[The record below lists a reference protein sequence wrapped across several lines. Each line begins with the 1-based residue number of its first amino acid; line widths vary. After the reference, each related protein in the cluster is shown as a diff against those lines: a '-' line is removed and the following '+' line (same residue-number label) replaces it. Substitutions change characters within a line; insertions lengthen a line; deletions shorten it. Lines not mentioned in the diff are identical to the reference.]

1 MTMPAAALFG
11 PVPAIAG
18 EIGSESPHTVFRRSL
33 QMSVFKKVFQMANLF
48 GLGFGYFSLPAF
60 RALFWANSF
69 QIAAYEAYHGNQ
81 LLVLLGMWPR
91 RERGRTKRENLL
103 YDFER
108 SFTDGRKL
116 VEPLSVR
123 VCITHVS
130 SNEDVFTLA
139 GYLLTL
145 FKKKKKR
152 ISRTKEKC
160 IMGIWESF
168 SKGHRKPPCSCSVL
182 SSSGELS
189 TCRLQCAFSC
199 TPKISIL

>member
-81 LLVLLGMWPR
+81 LLVLLGM
-91 RERGRTKRENLL
+91 
-103 YDFER
+103 
-108 SFTDGRKL
+108 
-116 VEPLSVR
+116 
-123 VCITHVS
+123 
-130 SNEDVFTLA
+130 
-139 GYLLTL
+139 
-145 FKKKKKR
+145 
-152 ISRTKEKC
+152 
-160 IMGIWESF
+160 
-168 SKGHRKPPCSCSVL
+168 
-182 SSSGELS
+182 
-189 TCRLQCAFSC
+189 
-199 TPKISIL
+199 